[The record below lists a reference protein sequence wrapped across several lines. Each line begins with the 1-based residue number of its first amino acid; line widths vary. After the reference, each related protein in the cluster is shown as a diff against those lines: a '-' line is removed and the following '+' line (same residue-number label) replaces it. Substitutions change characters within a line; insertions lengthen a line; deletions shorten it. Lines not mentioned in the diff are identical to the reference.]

1 MWEELYKIHYS
12 ELVLFGTSMCG
23 SREAA
28 EDLAQETFVRAM
40 CHCDQIED
48 LSPNKRRAWLY
59 RTMKNLFY
67 DRCRKAAVESRYLQ
81 GLQEEAAADRRMQEV
96 ENDALMQTISPEDR
110 VLFQLRY
117 FDGYTAAEIAQMMD
131 LPPGTVRSRLS
142 RCRSYLKD
150 CL

>member
-1 MWEELYKIHYS
+1 MWEELYETHYS
-12 ELVLFGTSMCG
+12 ELVIFGTSMCG
-23 SREAA
+23 SRETA

-40 CHCDQIED
+40 SHCDQIED
-48 LSPNKRRAWLY
+48 LSPSKRRAWLY

-67 DRCRKAAVESRYLQ
+67 DRCRRSALESRYLQ
-81 GLQEEAAADRRMQEV
+81 GLQEEAAVDRRMQEV
-96 ENDALMQTISPEDR
+96 ENDALMQTVSPEDR

-142 RCRSYLKD
+142 RCRKCLKD